1 MALTITI
8 TNPRTIAIIER
19 EASRL
24 GFTETGYITHLVE
37 ASTALPEPTSPPPP
51 LPPHESEDAIDA
63 RYQRALAILREI
75 HPHITDEDRAF
86 DYDSWL
92 YDENG
97 IPH

>member
-1 MALTITI
+1 VARTITI
-8 TNPRTIAIIER
+8 TNPRTIALIER

-37 ASTALPEPTSPPPP
+37 ASSAHPEPTS
-51 LPPHESEDAIDA
+51 LPPHESGDAIDA
-63 RYQRALAILREI
+63 RYQRALAILQEI